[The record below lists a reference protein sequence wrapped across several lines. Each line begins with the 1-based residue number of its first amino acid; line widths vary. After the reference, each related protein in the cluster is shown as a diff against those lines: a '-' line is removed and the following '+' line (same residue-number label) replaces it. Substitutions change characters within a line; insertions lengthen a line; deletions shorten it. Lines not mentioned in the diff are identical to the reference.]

1 MCYTCAA
8 TTSLCVCNHNEND
21 RCILGTWT
29 SVEINKAVEMG
40 YRILKKY
47 EIYHFS
53 RQERIFQEYVNWFL
67 KIKQEASGYPPE
79 CYDENKKLIEE
90 KVDEYIETY
99 YQNEGIHLN
108 KDKIE
113 YNPGLRTIAK
123 NILNSLWGK
132 FAQNENNTK
141 VDFLSEYDEL
151 LFLANN
157 PNITLTSL
165 HFVNADLTRVTYVN
179 KDEISTPLKT
189 GNVIIASFVTAY
201 PRLKLFELMNNLGKR
216 VLDFDTDSV
225 IYSCKE
231 GEENVKTG
239 NYLGD
244 LTNELKEC
252 EWIMQFCSTGQ
263 NLTCTELI

>member
-1 MCYTCAA
+1 M
-8 TTSLCVCNHNEND
+8 
-21 RCILGTWT
+21 
-29 SVEINKAVEMG
+29 
-40 YRILKKY
+40 
-47 EIYHFS
+47 
-53 RQERIFQEYVNWFL
+53 
-67 KIKQEASGYPPE
+67 
-79 CYDENKKLIEE
+79 
-90 KVDEYIETY
+90 
-99 YQNEGIHLN
+99 
-108 KDKIE
+108 
-113 YNPGLRTIAK
+113 
-123 NILNSLWGK
+123 
-132 FAQNENNTK
+132 
-141 VDFLSEYDEL
+141 

-165 HFVNADLTRVTYVN
+165 DFVNADLTRVTYVN